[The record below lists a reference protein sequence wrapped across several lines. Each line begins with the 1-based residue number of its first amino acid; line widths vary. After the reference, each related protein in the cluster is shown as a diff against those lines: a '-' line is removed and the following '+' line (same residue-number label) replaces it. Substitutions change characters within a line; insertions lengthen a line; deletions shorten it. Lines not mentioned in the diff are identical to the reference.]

1 MIKETFL
8 KYVLVF
14 IAGTFLNFSAIA
26 GDYPNK
32 PIKLYIGFKA
42 GGGTDTVGR
51 VLAKA
56 REELGQQV
64 QVVNRP
70 GAGEGCACNC

>member
-8 KYVLVF
+8 KSVLVF

-42 GGGTDTVGR
+42 GGGTDTV
-51 VLAKA
+51 KSSCKSN
-56 REELGQQV
+56 E
-64 QVVNRP
+64 
-70 GAGEGCACNC
+70 